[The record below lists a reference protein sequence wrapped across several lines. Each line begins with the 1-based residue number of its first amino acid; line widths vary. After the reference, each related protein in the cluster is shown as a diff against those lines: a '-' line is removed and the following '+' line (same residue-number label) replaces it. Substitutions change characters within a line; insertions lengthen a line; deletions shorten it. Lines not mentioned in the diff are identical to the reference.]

1 MMKPLNVALL
11 VADFFRLGFGCPW
24 NRYHFALADVCNPDC
39 SGQEQEM
46 GKTVRLYLR
55 RRRTRWSM
63 GDSNSTE
70 RSVFAHFGFGAP
82 SCGIRHD
89 GLVLVMSG

>member
-11 VADFFRLGFGCPW
+11 VADLFRLGFGCPW

-46 GKTVRLYLR
+46 GKTVRLDIGR
-55 RRRTRWSM
+55 RQTGWSM
-63 GDSNSTE
+63 GDSNGTE
-70 RSVFAHFGFGAP
+70 RSVSAHSGFSTP
-82 SCGIRHD
+82 NRGIRPD
-89 GLVLVMSG
+89 GLAS